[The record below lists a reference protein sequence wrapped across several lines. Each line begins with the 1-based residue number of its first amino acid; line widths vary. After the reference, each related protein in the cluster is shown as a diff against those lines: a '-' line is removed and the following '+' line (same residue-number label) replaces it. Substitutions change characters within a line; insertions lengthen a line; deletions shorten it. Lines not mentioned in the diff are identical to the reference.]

1 MKKEKQ
7 IIKENYKKF
16 LINTDKSSEGVKM
29 WWAFIDTQDKNLVKE
44 VVESM
49 TKIERRL
56 RDFKD
61 GFYYK
66 TKIRKFANLK
76 YWTDVEP
83 YEVVRVISDKTVE
96 VRLMDTIQTKR
107 PEAFVVGGF
116 AAHCIDNHNQD
127 YKYISNDKNPTKRIR
142 KGKKGWGNGKYQMSD
157 YPFNFYDYNF

>member
-16 LINTDKSSEGVKM
+16 LINTNKSSEGVKM

-96 VRLMDTIQTKR
+96 VRLMDTIQTKDLR
-107 PEAFVVGGF
+107 
-116 AAHCIDNHNQD
+116 HL
-127 YKYISNDKNPTKRIR
+127 
-142 KGKKGWGNGKYQMSD
+142 
-157 YPFNFYDYNF
+157 